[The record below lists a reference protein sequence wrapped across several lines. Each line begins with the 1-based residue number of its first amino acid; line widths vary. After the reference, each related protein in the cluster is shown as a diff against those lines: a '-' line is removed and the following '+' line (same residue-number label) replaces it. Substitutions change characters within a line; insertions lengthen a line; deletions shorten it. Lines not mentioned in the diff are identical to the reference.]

1 MCVSNSPSNHQ
12 LFTALEQILSLPMSS
27 EDAKDISRAGAPETL
42 NGNNQGARDSFKGFA
57 GVLDEIELI
66 LQL

>member
-1 MCVSNSPSNHQ
+1 
-12 LFTALEQILSLPMSS
+12 MSS